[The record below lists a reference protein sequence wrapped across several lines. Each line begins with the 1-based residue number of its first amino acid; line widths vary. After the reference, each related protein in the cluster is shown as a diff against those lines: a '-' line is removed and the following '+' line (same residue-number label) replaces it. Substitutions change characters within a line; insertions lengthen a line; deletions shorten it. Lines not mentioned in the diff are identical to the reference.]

1 MEKVNSSVCIRCGG
15 PLPAG
20 RKAWCCTCRPLRR
33 RAELRKP
40 PKKEPPKYTLEE
52 WQAMAEAYGMSYGQY
67 HLYVSEGWMLPP
79 KKHPIKWPEGSKYA
93 KKKRK

>member
-40 PKKEPPKYTLEE
+40 PKKEPPQYTLAE
-52 WQAMAEAYGMSYGQY
+52 WQAMAEAAGIEVVSY
-67 HLYVSEGWMLPP
+67 
-79 KKHPIKWPEGSKYA
+79 K
-93 KKKRK
+93 

>member
-40 PKKEPPKYTLEE
+40 PKKEPPKYTLAE
-52 WQAMAEAYGMSYGQY
+52 WQAMAEAYDMSYGQY
-67 HLYVSEGWMLPP
+67 HLYVSMGWMLPP
-79 KKHPIKWPEGSKYA
+79 KKHPIKWPEGRKYA
-93 KKKRK
+93 KKAK